1 MTGDIEKL
9 VLRDN
14 TLQTHLLVRE
24 AQAQSNSAVVD
35 GYAALIASLEAEG
48 AVSRELEQL
57 PSETELQRRKALGL
71 GLSTPELA
79 VVVANVKNR
88 FKRILAALPLT
99 EQPWAET
106 ILRPYFPAQL
116 VATRDPL
123 AHPLANAILAT
134 VLANE
139 SVNRCGPLMLRD
151 LALEHRIDDA
161 EVVKAWGQAWAALHL
176 APVFEALDHDA
187 LVVPRD
193 VSQTVDARTRVM
205 LRTVIEGVLSLP
217 AEQAGAGGM
226 EELSNLFAQPEQL
239 RQLMPAKSEADS
251 HAGLSSSF
259 VQAWKAVDTV
269 ESLAAFLFAAVSVQ
283 RPQGMSLAEFLRVGM
298 LLREQAGID
307 TLERGLK
314 LPAASKS
321 QEQLRNYA
329 LQALRRTQQ
338 RLLTE
343 VLTASR
349 STGDMQSA
357 VRELTAAMG
366 LSAGYVQP
374 TDLEQA
380 MLAVWSLSEGSS
392 PDRIASGT
400 AATTVATTVANL
412 A

>member
-1 MTGDIEKL
+1 
-9 VLRDN
+9 
-14 TLQTHLLVRE
+14 
-24 AQAQSNSAVVD
+24 
-35 GYAALIASLEAEG
+35 
-48 AVSRELEQL
+48 
-57 PSETELQRRKALGL
+57 
-71 GLSTPELA
+71 
-79 VVVANVKNR
+79 
-88 FKRILAALPLT
+88 
-99 EQPWAET
+99 
-106 ILRPYFPAQL
+106 

-151 LALEHRIDDA
+151 LALEHRIIDT
-161 EVVKAWGQAWAALHL
+161 EVVTAWGHAWAALHL

-193 VSQTVDARTRVM
+193 VSQAVDARTRVM

-239 RQLMPAKSEADS
+239 RQLMPARLDADN
-251 HAGLSSSF
+251 HGGLSSSF
-259 VQAWKAVDTV
+259 MQAWKAVDTV

-283 RPQGMSLAEFLRVGM
+283 RPQGMSLAEFLHVGM

-314 LPAASKS
+314 LPATSKS

-338 RLLTE
+338 RLLLE
-343 VLTASR
+343 VLEASR
-349 STGDMQSA
+349 RTDDMQSA
-357 VRELTAAMG
+357 VRELTDAMG
-366 LSAGYVQP
+366 LTGGYVQP

-400 AATTVATTVANL
+400 AATTVANTVANL